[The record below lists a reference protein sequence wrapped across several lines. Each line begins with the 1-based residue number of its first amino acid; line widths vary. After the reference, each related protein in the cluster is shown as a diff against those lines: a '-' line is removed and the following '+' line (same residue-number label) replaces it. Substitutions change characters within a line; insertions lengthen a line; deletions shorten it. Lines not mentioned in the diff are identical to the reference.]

1 MILSNFKKLFID
13 GIEMQELRIG
23 DTVNWKGISY
33 TNLAEP
39 LPNNTTDITKWVNN
53 HRISSSAITTSSGS
67 GKTVCNP
74 IPVVIGDVIGIKGV
88 SFVANVDRAGVFYG
102 ANGATII
109 NAHYVSSLPDGYLGY
124 SLVDGVH
131 TFTILNVSNKAD
143 AVFRCAFSTP
153 TDASSIIITKNEEI
167 T

>member
-1 MILSNFKKLFID
+1 MYLPNFKQLSIN
-13 GIEMQELRIG
+13 GVEMKELRIG
-23 DTVNWKGISY
+23 DTAIWKGISY

-74 IPVVIGDVIGIKGV
+74 IPVVIGDVIRIKGV
-88 SFVANVDRAGVFYG
+88 SFVANVDRAGVFF
-102 ANGATII
+102 ANGTSFVGVAYVNALPNSDMSYALI
-109 NAHYVSSLPDGYLGY
+109 N
-124 SLVDGVH
+124 GVH
-131 TFTILNVSNKAD
+131 TFTILSKNSNLGT
-143 AVFRCAFSTP
+143 FRCAFSTP